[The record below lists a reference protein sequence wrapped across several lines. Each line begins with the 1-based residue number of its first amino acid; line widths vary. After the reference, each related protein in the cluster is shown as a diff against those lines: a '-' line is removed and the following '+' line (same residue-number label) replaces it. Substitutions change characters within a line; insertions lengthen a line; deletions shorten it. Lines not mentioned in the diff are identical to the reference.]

1 MSDRIK
7 PTQLHRTPAAELS
20 DPQRWKRSVAMI
32 DASGLVSAV
41 DRVLNAVTGRPR
53 ICTGRAFLVSMSMHG
68 VTGGQMVLTTA
79 AAKTV
84 AKFTPS
90 QLRELGLS
98 APPTYNM
105 LWDAFRK
112 ITAALEAGTVTDDDG
127 TTVTAD
133 QFAVRIIAASIP
145 DTYTLTESAAI
156 DGTDFETW
164 SRRRSWGNKDSLS
177 TAGTQIPDG
186 TLIKP
191 TKKHVPEAG
200 FPIVGL
206 DGLLQN
212 TKDPDARDGYRSGH
226 DARQSDVYAGYELH
240 LATQIRTI
248 GGSEVPHL
256 LTGVMVTPAGS
267 HRGTAAVRT
276 IEGMTAVG
284 HVINDL
290 CADRGYTPVRPDR
303 FILPMWS
310 RGITVWGD
318 LTENQRT
325 QHPGPI
331 PGTVWVDGGLYISA
345 LPDIMRDLHRP
356 GINTRTEDRRR
367 IANAF
372 DQRKPFQFMPLT
384 KRDADGYQRFK
395 GPAVAGHVRCP
406 NTPKTMRLPYSV
418 PTTACVKGEPCA
430 CGKTVTITPDM
441 YPRERQDAAWG
452 STDWVTAYYRRVGIE
467 SFNAELK
474 THRLD
479 LRRGF
484 TRVFG
489 RVKNAFLLAFAFAG
503 VNVRI
508 LAAWHAKRRLSDPWG
523 VALGEPAPTPPTAPK
538 TRTRRRTRTYTDL
551 APPDPGDPDQ
561 PDIEVAS

>member
-7 PTQLHRTPAAELS
+7 PTQLHRTPDAELS
-20 DPQRWKRSVAMI
+20 DPQGWKRSVAMI
-32 DASGLVSAV
+32 DASGLVPAV

-53 ICTGRAFLVSMSMHG
+53 IFTGRAFLVSMSMHG
-68 VTGGQMVLTTA
+68 VVAGQMLLTA
-79 AAKTV
+79 SAKTA

-98 APPTYNM
+98 APPTHSM
-105 LWDAFRK
+105 LWDAYTK
-112 ITAALEAGTVTDDDG
+112 IVDALIDGTVTDDDG
-127 TTVTAD
+127 TTITAD
-133 QFAVRIIAASIP
+133 QFMDRVIAASIP
-145 DTYTLTESAAI
+145 DTYMLTESAAI
-156 DGTDFETW
+156 DGTDYETW
-164 SRRRSWGNKDSLS
+164 SRRRSWGSKASLS
-177 TAGTQIPDG
+177 TAGTEIPDG
-186 TLIKP
+186 TLIEP
-191 TKKHVPEAG
+191 TNRHVPERG
-200 FPIVGL
+200 FPIIRPGERP
-206 DGLLQN
+206 QH
-212 TKDPDARDGYRSGH
+212 TKDPDARDGYRTGH
-226 DARQSDVYAGYELH
+226 NGRQGDVYAGYELH
-240 LATQIRTI
+240 LAAQIRAI

-256 LTGVMVTPAGS
+256 LTGATVTPAGTN
-267 HRGTAAVRT
+267 RGNAAVRT
-276 IEGMTAVG
+276 IEGMTNVG
-284 HVINDL
+284 HRINDL
-290 CADRGYTPVRPDR
+290 CADRGYTPIRPKD

-318 LTENQRT
+318 LTEAQRT

-331 PGTVWVDGGLYISA
+331 LGTVWVDGAIYTAA
-345 LPDIMRDLHRP
+345 LPEIMRDLHRP
-356 GINTRTEDRRR
+356 SINASTDDRRR
-367 IANAF
+367 IADAF
-372 DQRKPFQFMPLT
+372 DQRKPFQFIPLT
-384 KRDADGYQRFK
+384 KRDTDGYQRFK

-406 NTPKTMRLPYSV
+406 NNPKTMRLPYSV

-441 YPRERQDAAWG
+441 YPRERQEAAWG
-452 STDWVTAYYRRVGIE
+452 STDWVSAYYRRVGIE

-489 RVKNAFLLAFAFAG
+489 RVKNTVLLAFAFAG

-508 LAAWHAKRRLSDPWG
+508 LAAWHAKRRLADPWG
-523 VALGEPAPTPPTAPK
+523 LALGEPVPPPPTAPK

-561 PDIEVAS
+561 PDIGVAS

>member
-7 PTQLHRTPAAELS
+7 LTQLHRTPAAELL
-20 DPQRWKRSVAMI
+20 DLQRWKRSVAII
-32 DASGLVSAV
+32 DASGLTSAV
-41 DRVLNAVTGRPR
+41 DRALNATTGRPR
-53 ICTGRAFLVSMSMHG
+53 IFTGRAFLVSMAMHG
-68 VTGGQMVLTTA
+68 VTGGQMLLTT

-84 AKFTPS
+84 ATFTPS

-112 ITAALEAGTVTDDDG
+112 FTAALDAGTVTDDDG
-127 TTVTAD
+127 TTITAD
-133 QFAVRIIAASIP
+133 QFTDRIIAASIP
-145 DTYTLTESAAI
+145 NTYTLTEAAAI

-164 SRRRSWGNKDSLS
+164 SRRRSWGSKATLS
-177 TAGTQIPDG
+177 TAGTEIPVG
-186 TLIKP
+186 TLIEP
-191 TKKHVPEAG
+191 TNAHIAERG
-200 FPIVGL
+200 FPIIGS
-206 DGLLQN
+206 DGRAQH
-212 TKDPDARDGYRSGH
+212 TKDRDARDGYRTGH
-226 DARQSDVYAGYELH
+226 NGRQGDVYAGYELH

-256 LTGVMVTPAGS
+256 LTGMTVTPAGT
-267 HRGTAAVRT
+267 HRGDAAVRT
-276 IEGMTAVG
+276 IAGMTAVG

-290 CADRGYTPVRPDR
+290 CADRGYTPVKPDT

-318 LTENQRT
+318 LTESQRT

-331 PGTVWVDGGLYISA
+331 LGTVWVDGALYISA
-345 LPDIMRDLHRP
+345 LPDIMRDFHRP
-356 GINTRTEDRRR
+356 GINTSTDDRRR
-367 IANAF
+367 IADAF
-372 DQRKPFQFMPLT
+372 DRRKPFQFVPHA
-384 KRDADGYQRFK
+384 KRDTDGYQRFK
-395 GPAVAGHVRCP
+395 GPAVAKHVRCVNNP
-406 NTPKTMRLPYSV
+406 ITMRLPYTV
-418 PTTACVKGEPCA
+418 PTTNCVKGKPCA
-430 CGKTVTITPDM
+430 CGKTVTISPDM

-452 STDWVTAYYRRVGIE
+452 SSDWVSAYYRRVGIE

-489 RVKNAFLLAFAFAG
+489 RAKNAFLLAFALAG

-508 LAAWHAKRRLSDPWG
+508 LAAWHAKRALPDPWG
-523 VALGEPAPTPPTAPK
+523 TALGEQHTPPTAPK

-561 PDIEVAS
+561 PGIEVAS